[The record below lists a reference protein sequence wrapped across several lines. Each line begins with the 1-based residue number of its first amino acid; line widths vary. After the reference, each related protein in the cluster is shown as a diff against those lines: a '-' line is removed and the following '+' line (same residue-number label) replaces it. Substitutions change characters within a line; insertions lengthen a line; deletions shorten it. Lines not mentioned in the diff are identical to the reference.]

1 MAMMGGMGM
10 RTIWITLRA
19 VNYTQRVFQEVIKSM
34 QNLRVVEEHF
44 GKVQLEN
51 LRIGNAMIMTGM
63 MMTTIGQTLAQN
75 MMNLAMSTEKGAHE
89 MALLQKEI
97 EQTKIAFA
105 DSMYEVL
112 KATGVLDTL
121 HWILNAIRSNKALQ
135 WIVGILLLVGSTA
148 LVVMGGIMLLGGSLL
163 SLNAIA
169 TLLPKVLGYLNL
181 MLSHVGITANIA
193 AMSFIRM
200 GVAIAGAFAAFMLI
214 VSITEKFG
222 KVAGVVVGL
231 AVAIIGLA
239 LAIAALKGVIT
250 MGASLA
256 TDIGVMLAVAGIAG
270 TAYALTSMQ
279 AGTRSARYTG
289 PHMVHQGEVIYNPAT
304 HRPTQVGNDIE
315 EGEDGERR
323 GVTHYEMPVT
333 IENVNTK
340 ADIDDLDERLSEAW
354 RRKMRRRR

>member
-1 MAMMGGMGM
+1 MMGGMGM

-51 LRIGNAMIMTGM
+51 LRIGNALIMTGM

-97 EQTKIAFA
+97 DATKLAFA
-105 DSMYEVL
+105 DAMYDVL
-112 KATGVLDTL
+112 KATGVLDSL

-135 WIVGILLLVGSTA
+135 WIVGILLLLGSTA
-148 LVVMGGIMLLGGSLL
+148 LIVVGGIILLGGALI
-163 SLNAIA
+163 SLNAIS
-169 TLLPKVLGYLNL
+169 TLLPAVLEYLNL
-181 MLSHVGITANIA
+181 TLTHIGITANITT
-193 AMSFIRM
+193 MSFIRM
-200 GVAIAGAFAAFMLI
+200 SIAIASAFAAFMLI
-214 VSITEKFG
+214 VSITERFG
-222 KVAGVVVGL
+222 KVTGVVVGL
-231 AVAIIGLA
+231 AIAIIGLA
-239 LAIAALKGVIT
+239 LAIAALKGIIT
-250 MGASLA
+250 AGASLA

-270 TAYALTSMQ
+270 TAYALTSSQ
-279 AGTRSARYTG
+279 YGTRSAKYTG
-289 PHMVHQGEVIYNPAT
+289 PHMVHEGEVIYNPAT
-304 HRPTQVGNDIE
+304 HRPTQVGNDLE
-315 EGEDGERR
+315 AEAGGR
-323 GVTHYEMPVT
+323 GGATFFEMPVT

-340 ADIDDLDERLSEAW
+340 ADIEDLDEQLSEAW